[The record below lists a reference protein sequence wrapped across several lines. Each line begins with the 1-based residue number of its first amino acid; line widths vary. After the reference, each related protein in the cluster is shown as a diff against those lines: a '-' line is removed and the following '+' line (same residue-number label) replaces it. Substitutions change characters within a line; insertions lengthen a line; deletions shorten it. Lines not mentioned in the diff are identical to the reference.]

1 MAVCIP
7 FLSVPD
13 IAQTIKWYE
22 GIGFKCIATNHIW
35 EPDCGLNWAELEW
48 DGATFMIGPD
58 IRSVVPEM
66 KGIGLEFQV
75 ESINEIIEVLKER
88 VETIEINL
96 ETFYGR
102 KEVRFKD
109 INGVHVAFS
118 CKPDKK

>member
-1 MAVCIP
+1 MHC
-7 FLSVPD
+7 
-13 IAQTIKWYE
+13 
-22 GIGFKCIATNHIW
+22 TNHIW
-35 EPDCGLNWAELEW
+35 EPDCELNWAELEW
-48 DGATFMIGPD
+48 EGATFMIGPD

-109 INGVHVAFS
+109 
-118 CKPDKK
+118 K